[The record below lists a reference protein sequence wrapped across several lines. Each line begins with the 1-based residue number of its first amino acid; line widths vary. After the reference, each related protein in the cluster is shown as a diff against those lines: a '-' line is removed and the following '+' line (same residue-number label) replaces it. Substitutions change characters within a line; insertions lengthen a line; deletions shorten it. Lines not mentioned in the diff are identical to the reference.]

1 MLTSLLILRIIHIA
15 AASYLV
21 GSSVY
26 GYYLVRPALTLIPP
40 AHSVVVAQ
48 RVGTLFTYTGWTA
61 IGLALL
67 SGILRLYLVGRLGL
81 LFTLD
86 LYTHGPG
93 RALALMILCW
103 LVSVGSSSIMTF
115 GLRPRLIRRLLVSSN
130 PTLADV
136 EKRRTTQ
143 IAAGKWL
150 ERFQLTNL
158 IAWALAAIFG
168 ASVSFGG
175 IF

>member
-1 MLTSLLILRIIHIA
+1 
-15 AASYLV
+15 
-21 GSSVY
+21 
-26 GYYLVRPALTLIPP
+26 
-40 AHSVVVAQ
+40 VVVAQ

-67 SGILRLYLVGRLGL
+67 SGLLRLFIIGRLGL

-86 LYTHGPG
+86 LYAHGPG
-93 RALALMILCW
+93 RALALMIFCW
-103 LVSVGSSSIMTF
+103 FVSVGSSSVMTF
-115 GLRPRLIRRLLVSSN
+115 GLRPKLIRKLLVSSN

-143 IAAGKWL
+143 MSAGVWL

-158 IAWALAAIFG
+158 IAWSLAALFG
-168 ASVSFGG
+168 AAVSFGG

>member
-1 MLTSLLILRIIHIA
+1 MLTLLLILRIIHIG

-21 GSSVY
+21 GSSLY
-26 GYYLVRPALTLIPP
+26 GYYLLRPALTLIPP

-67 SGILRLYLVGRLGL
+67 KGILRLYLIGRLPL
-81 LFTLD
+81 VFTLD
-86 LYTHGPG
+86 LYAHGPG
-93 RALALMILCW
+93 RSLALMILCW
-103 LVSVGSSSIMTF
+103 LVSVVSSSIMTF

-143 IAAGKWL
+143 IAAGTWL

-168 ASVSFGG
+168 TSISFGG

>member
-21 GSSVY
+21 GSSIY

-67 SGILRLYLVGRLGL
+67 SGILRLYLVGRLPL

-86 LYTHGPG
+86 LYSHGPG

-103 LVSVGSSSIMTF
+103 LVSVGSSSVMTF

-158 IAWALAAIFG
+158 IAWSLAAIFG